1 MSTRCLTPFYKK
13 DEIKQEYMAL
23 PCGKCPAC
31 LKRRASGWSFRLVKE
46 EERNNSALFVTLT
59 YDTEH
64 VPITRNGFMNL
75 DKTDLQKFFKR
86 LRKRCYEKVRY
97 YAVGEYGSK
106 TQRPH
111 YHIILF
117 NATPLAVENS
127 WKINDIPIGSI
138 HIGHV
143 TEASIGYTLKY
154 MEKQRIIPMHRND
167 DRNKEFSVM
176 SKGIGENYLT
186 EKITRWHKN
195 DLDNRMYLPLK
206 DGRKIAM
213 PRYYK
218 DKLYNENE
226 RKRIAFFQKFMAE
239 ELLRKEQAEHGYD
252 YEKIM
257 VERTQEKFR
266 RMYKSA
272 HTNRT

>member
-1 MSTRCLTPFYKK
+1 MSTRCLTPFHKK

-64 VPITRNGFMNL
+64 VPITRNGYMNL

-117 NATPLAVENS
+117 NATPLVVENS
-127 WKINDIPIGSI
+127 WKINNIPIGSI
-138 HIGHV
+138 HTGHV

-218 DKLYNENE
+218 EKLYNENE

-272 HTNRT
+272 HKNRT